1 MTAEPGPT
9 PRGADPANFLQ
20 QLLTVEEVARLLAL
34 KPSTV
39 RTYAERGSLPCVRIG
54 NRLRFRGSDVGLW
67 IARRF
72 EKGGA

>member
-1 MTAEPGPT
+1 MD
-9 PRGADPANFLQ
+9 RGEWMNADAADFLQ
-20 QLLTVEEVARLLAL
+20 QLMTVEEVAKLLAL

-39 RTYAERGSLPCVRIG
+39 RAYAERGSLACVRIG
-54 NRLRFRGSDVGLW
+54 NRLRFRGSDVSLW